1 MLSTMHYSDN
11 CAPYLIYNNSV
22 DTVDLPLFCILV

>member
-11 CAPYLIYNNSV
+11 CVPNLIYNN
-22 DTVDLPLFCILV
+22 TVDLPLFCTLV